1 MNVGANV
8 RGLTLT
14 LTLALPCVLVAPTL
28 ATKLGANVGANFW
41 CPGSDFQVPTLAQ
54 KLGANV
60 GANFSPKSLCKS
72 LRLTLGLAFCF
83 LVQFHLF
90 HCLLFTPSYFF
101 LLQPFSKLSSPIIN
115 QPNTSKL
122 CSKSWEIHSFIIC
135 NKYSIKPH
143 EIALIH
149 TRLIKSKEAW
159 KSTQLACFWLKKVHK
174 TYWNQRKKKSKS
186 WHGDLSSQ
194 HQT

>member
-1 MNVGANV
+1 MPRGEFHVPTLAQKLGANVGAN
-8 RGLTLT
+8 LCSF
-14 LTLALPCVLVAPTL
+14 PCIFHVPTL
-28 ATKLGANVGANFW
+28 AQKLGANVGANFW

-72 LRLTLGLAFCF
+72 LRLTLGPAFCF

-90 HCLLFTPSYFF
+90 HCPLFTPSHSF

-122 CSKSWEIHSFIIC
+122 CLKS
-135 NKYSIKPH
+135 
-143 EIALIH
+143 
-149 TRLIKSKEAW
+149 
-159 KSTQLACFWLKKVHK
+159 
-174 TYWNQRKKKSKS
+174 
-186 WHGDLSSQ
+186 
-194 HQT
+194 